1 MVMPFQA
8 FSETSPCKPLGAG
21 FCYIERQY
29 ARVEMESKDKKR
41 RHIPRDTVLL
51 LGWHTRSG
59 GRGEYSRKRP
69 RDEIS
74 SLPT

>member
-1 MVMPFQA
+1 
-8 FSETSPCKPLGAG
+8 
-21 FCYIERQY
+21 
-29 ARVEMESKDKKR
+29 MESKDKKR